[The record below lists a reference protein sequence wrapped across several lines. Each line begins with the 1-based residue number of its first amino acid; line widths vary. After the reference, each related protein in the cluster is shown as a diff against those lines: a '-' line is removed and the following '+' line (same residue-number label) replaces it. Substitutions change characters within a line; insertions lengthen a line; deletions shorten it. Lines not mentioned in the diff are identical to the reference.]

1 MIHGF
6 ADKDSER
13 LYYAQR
19 VRRFPPEIHERA
31 RTKMLRLNRV
41 KVLDDLRVTPS
52 DQLERLRG
60 DREGQYS
67 LRIND
72 QWRLCFRWSDG
83 NAYDVEIVDYH

>member
-1 MIHGF
+1 MIRTF
-6 ADKDSER
+6 ADKNSER
-13 LYYAQR
+13 LYQSQR
-19 VRRFPPEIHERA
+19 VRSFPSEIHERA

-41 KVLDDLRVTPS
+41 KTLDDLRVTPS
-52 DQLERLRG
+52 DRLERLRG

-83 NAYDVEIVDYH
+83 DAYDVEIVDYH